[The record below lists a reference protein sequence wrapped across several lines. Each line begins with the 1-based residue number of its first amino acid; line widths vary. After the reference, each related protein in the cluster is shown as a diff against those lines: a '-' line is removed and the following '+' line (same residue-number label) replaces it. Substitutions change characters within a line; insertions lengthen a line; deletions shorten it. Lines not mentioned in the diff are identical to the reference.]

1 MFSWLSLDFIL
12 GLFFV
17 CTYVFF
23 LFFFFNDEEPQIH
36 PTVAGFAFLF
46 SLTSEVLTFW
56 RGIIIFHL
64 ILVYSDE
71 RKAVFIPLT
80 AERDGAHL
88 CHPQPLYRTEVNAG
102 WTLYE
107 RLFFL
112 QGGCVRLGDPAA
124 PPLVAGYS

>member
-1 MFSWLSLDFIL
+1 MR
-12 GLFFV
+12 
-17 CTYVFF
+17 
-23 LFFFFNDEEPQIH
+23 

-64 ILVYSDE
+64 ILVYSGG

-80 AERDGAHL
+80 IERDGAHH

-102 WTLYE
+102 CTIYE
-107 RLFFL
+107 WLFTRRMHPPRRS
-112 QGGCVRLGDPAA
+112 GSAA
-124 PPLVAGYS
+124 TGHWLLLSAVSLKTAAHIDSVL